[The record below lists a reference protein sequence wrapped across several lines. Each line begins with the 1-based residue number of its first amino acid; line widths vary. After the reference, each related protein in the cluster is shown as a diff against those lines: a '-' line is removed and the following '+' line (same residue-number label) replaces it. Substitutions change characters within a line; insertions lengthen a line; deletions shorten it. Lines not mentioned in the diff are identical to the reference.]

1 MINEPSGVIK
11 HRTLDG
17 YVVEEIRSRIVSG
30 DLPAGTRIDQQALSE
45 ELGISRMPVREA
57 LRRLA
62 AEGFVELISHR
73 GALVTKLSDAE
84 IIEIYEMRAVLQGLA
99 ARLAVPNFTDQH
111 LEALPD
117 LLEKMET
124 TTELGTWVD
133 LNRTFHDVIEL
144 PCGAQRLLS
153 LIERLAQQCAPYVQI
168 ALHYLEARKS
178 TAQEHREI
186 YDACLA
192 RDADVLEHAVRRH
205 LSAWGRHVA
214 RYVQPAGRKGTDDH
228 AATPI

>member
-1 MINEPSGVIK
+1 MIKEPSGVIK

-17 YVVEEIRSRIVSG
+17 YVVEELRSRIVRG
-30 DLPAGTRIDQQALSE
+30 DLAAGTRIDQQALSE

-84 IIEIYEMRAVLQGLA
+84 IIEVYEMRAVLQGLA
-99 ARLAVPNFTDQH
+99 ARLAVPHYTDEH
-111 LEALPD
+111 LQPLGD
-117 LLEKMET
+117 LLDKMERT
-124 TTELGTWVD
+124 KDLGRWAE
-133 LNRTFHDVIEL
+133 LNRAFHDAIEL
-144 PCGAQRLLS
+144 PSEAQRLIS
-153 LIERLAQQCAPYVQI
+153 LIERLTQQCAPYVQI
-168 ALHYLEARKS
+168 GIRYLEAQKS

-192 RDADVLEHAVRRH
+192 RDADALEQAVRRH
-205 LSAWGRHVA
+205 LSVWGRNVA
-214 RYVQPAGRKGTDDH
+214 RYVQPAGRTDGH
-228 AATPI
+228 APKST